1 MILFSLSRSSAGQ
14 ARWSLAATAKENCM
28 QPYDATYLSGKVKSR
43 AESRHCIKS
52 RGGYADE
59 FRTERKQV
67 VFTNDLS

>member
-1 MILFSLSRSSAGQ
+1 
-14 ARWSLAATAKENCM
+14 M